1 MNRSAT
7 GLISRALA
15 MCTSTFLCAVVFATG
30 APSTVRAAG
39 VVGTGTAASCTDA
52 ALNAALAG
60 GGVVTFDCGGPATI
74 DISPGAGGSGTKT
87 VATDTTVDG
96 GGLITL
102 SGGNSVSVFMVN
114 LPVTFSVQNLTIANS
129 AGGGINVNP
138 GTLTVT
144 NSTFAGNTNG
154 NGGAINNAG
163 TATVT
168 NSTFS
173 GNTAGVG
180 GAIGSRG
187 TLTVTNSTFSGNTAD
202 VGEGAIDNEG
212 TLTVTNSTFSSNTA
226 STTGGA
232 IGTCGPLTVANSTFT
247 GNTAGAGGAISAVC
261 GPVTVTNSTFTG
273 NTASNTGDA
282 FGGAIFV
289 QSTTVTVTNTIL
301 ATSAAGGNCSGNTIV
316 DGGHNLDD
324 GTTCNFGGTGCT
336 TASGS
341 SFCNTDPR
349 LGPAGLG
356 NNGGPT
362 QTIPLCT
369 GRGTP
374 ATSCTGASPA
384 IGAGDPVVCAMA
396 PVNNLDQRG
405 FVRPGTGHTNCSI
418 GAYEADSPGALTP
431 TPTASGT
438 QTPTATP
445 IPLVVSGTCMQ
456 PGAQGLVPC
465 DPGTTVTVLQCTTD
479 LTCNPDTLTQLAS
492 TQIGAAGAF
501 SFMLDSAQVMRRRL
515 VFEASFPPAAR
526 LRGAGGTAAQA
537 DTQYRIIDF
546 GLAAGGGGLNVV
558 IDPNSEAAVRLLY
571 QNGMQNY
578 SNDAGTQV
586 IQAVQAANAN
596 LTFAGLDVAAAAMLA
611 TETASMDPVVQDTL
625 RRLQL
630 ECAGDCDGSGD
641 ITVDEI
647 VTLVSIAL
655 GSNPLSA
662 CLIADADHNAQ
673 ITIDEIVRA
682 VNKALNGCAS

>member
-1 MNRSAT
+1 MNRCAT
-7 GLISRALA
+7 GLASRALGMWTA
-15 MCTSTFLCAVVFATG
+15 TLLCTMAFATA
-30 APSTVRAAG
+30 APSTVWAAG

-74 DISPGAGGSGTKT
+74 DISPGRGGSGTKT

-96 GGLITL
+96 GGLLTL
-102 SGGNSVSVFMVN
+102 SGGNAVSVFAVN
-114 LPVTFSVQNLTIANS
+114 VPITLTVRNLTITNG

-138 GTLTVT
+138 GMLTVT
-144 NSTFAGNTNG
+144 NTTFAGNTNG
-154 NGGAINNAG
+154 NGGAINSAG
-163 TATVT
+163 TVTVT
-168 NSTFS
+168 NCTFA

-187 TLTVTNSTFSGNTAD
+187 TLTVTDSTFSGNSAD

-232 IGTCGPLTVANSTFT
+232 IGTCGTLTVANSTFA
-247 GNTAGAGGAISAVC
+247 GNTAGAGGAIGAAC
-261 GPVTVTNSTFTG
+261 GSVAVTNSTFAG
-273 NTASNTGDA
+273 NTASDTGDA

-289 QSTTVTVTNTIL
+289 QGGTVTVTNTIL
-301 ATSAAGGNCSGNTIV
+301 ATSGAGGNCSGDTII

-324 GTTCNFGGTGCT
+324 GTTCTFGGSGCT
-336 TASGS
+336 TASGT
-341 SFCNTDPR
+341 SFCNIDPR
-349 LGPAGLG
+349 LDPLGLG

-369 GRGTP
+369 AHGTP
-374 ATSCTGASPA
+374 ASSCTGASPA
-384 IGAGDPVVCAMA
+384 IGAGDQVVCGMA

-405 FVRPGTGHTNCSI
+405 FARPGTGHTNCSI
-418 GAYEADSPGALTP
+418 GAYEADSPGGLTP
-431 TPTASGT
+431 TPTPSGT
-438 QTPTATP
+438 QAPTPTPTA
-445 IPLVVSGTCMQ
+445 LVVNGTCMQ

-465 DPGTTVTVLQCTTD
+465 DPGTTVTVLRCTTD

-492 TQIGAAGAF
+492 TQVGNSGAF
-501 SFMLDSAQVMRRRL
+501 SFVLDSVQVMRRRL
-515 VFEASFPPAAR
+515 VFEASFPPTAE
-526 LRGAGGTAAQA
+526 RGAGGTAAQA

-546 GLAAGGGGLNVV
+546 GLAAAGGGLSVA

-571 QNGMQNY
+571 ENGMQHY
-578 SNDAGTQV
+578 SNDAAMQV
-586 IQAVQAANAN
+586 IQAVQAANAT
-596 LTFAGLDVAAAAMLA
+596 LTFAGLDAAAAAMLA

-630 ECAGDCDGSGD
+630 ECAGDCDGSGAV
-641 ITVDEI
+641 TVDEI
-647 VTLVSIAL
+647 VTLVGIAL

-673 ITIDEIVRA
+673 ITIDEIVKA